1 MDGALLVLEK
11 WRPNL
16 VLNKLHLNYVSIWVQ
31 LHGLP
36 LKYQYPK
43 LAEHMGHLIGFI
55 EKVDWEDYIPRNIR
69 SMRVCVYLDLWMPI
83 IYGFMLHLDD
93 GSRTWIQC

>member
-1 MDGALLVLEK
+1 MVLFEQTEDLEDMFVEGPWALPVLEK

-36 LKYQYPK
+36 LKY
-43 LAEHMGHLIGFI
+43 
-55 EKVDWEDYIPRNIR
+55 
-69 SMRVCVYLDLWMPI
+69 
-83 IYGFMLHLDD
+83 
-93 GSRTWIQC
+93 